1 MNPTQN
7 NNGGEKRR
15 QHEWQE
21 PEPERTQKFITPGAE
36 KSLREG
42 AGRYRRIRSMPP
54 RAGRGGAYGAAHRS
68 GQPSDSGAERPDGR
82 IAGTGVPQG
91 QTAPRNRGAGD
102 SENGTALQ
110 NTGKDRS
117 GAAPFKGAPRGPQ
130 QPRPSTSE
138 AYKNRRAS
146 GMTFGEAVRA
156 ELRDRLHMLRM
167 GITVN
172 SEDIIRA
179 VICAM
184 LIIFTA
190 LWQTTFFNRFS
201 PFGAVP
207 DLMLSL
213 TAAIAFTEDE
223 KWGAVCGLCS
233 ALVIQSLGTSGAGP
247 QLLPLLYTPVGY
259 IIGILSS
266 SYLRGGVAV
275 KALYIAACGIGRA
288 AISAV
293 TASRMLSA
301 GMGRIFTDIVIPEF
315 FSTALTAPI
324 VYFIVWLCLHWFHK
338 SREQRTDSGAVR

>member
-7 NNGGEKRR
+7 NNGGKNRR

-54 RAGRGGAYGAAHRS
+54 RAGRGGAARRGGQSSSGGTERRVGQNAGA
-68 GQPSDSGAERPDGR
+68 
-82 IAGTGVPQG
+82 GVPQG
-91 QTAPRNRGAGD
+91 QTAPRDRGAGAAG
-102 SENGTALQ
+102 NGAALQ
-110 NTGKDRS
+110 NTGGDRF
-117 GAAPFKGAPRGPQ
+117 GASPRNGAPRSGEK
-130 QPRPSTSE
+130 QPRPRPSE
-138 AYKNRRAS
+138 AYKDRRAS

-167 GITVN
+167 GISLN

-233 ALVIQSLGTSGAGP
+233 AVVIQSLGTSGAGP

-275 KALYIAACGIGRA
+275 KALYIAACGVGRA
-288 AISAV
+288 AVSAV

-301 GMGRIFTDIVIPEF
+301 GMGQIFAKIVIPEF

-324 VYFIVWLCLHWFHK
+324 VYFTVWLCLHWFHK

>member
-15 QHEWQE
+15 QHEWKE

-54 RAGRGGAYGAAHRS
+54 RTARGGTHGAAHRS
-68 GQPSDSGAERPDGR
+68 VQPSSG
-82 IAGTGVPQG
+82 GTIHRGGQLASGGEEALRAAQRGLQKTDNAQQG
-91 QTAPRNRGAGD
+91 SATRKNA
-102 SENGTALQ
+102 
-110 NTGKDRS
+110 TGS
-117 GAAPFKGAPRGPQ
+117 AQ

-138 AYKNRRAS
+138 AYKSRRAS

-167 GITVN
+167 GISLN

-233 ALVIQSLGTSGAGP
+233 AVVIQSLGTSGAGP

-275 KALYIAACGIGRA
+275 KALYIAACGVGRA
-288 AISAV
+288 AVSAV

-301 GMGRIFTDIVIPEF
+301 GMGYIFTKIVIPEF

-324 VYFIVWLCLHWFHK
+324 VYFTVWLCLRWFHK

>member
-1 MNPTQN
+1 M
-7 NNGGEKRR
+7 
-15 QHEWQE
+15 
-21 PEPERTQKFITPGAE
+21 
-36 KSLREG
+36 
-42 AGRYRRIRSMPP
+42 
-54 RAGRGGAYGAAHRS
+54 
-68 GQPSDSGAERPDGR
+68 
-82 IAGTGVPQG
+82 
-91 QTAPRNRGAGD
+91 
-102 SENGTALQ
+102 Q
-110 NTGKDRS
+110 NTGSAQS
-117 GAAPFKGAPRGPQ
+117 GAAPRNGAPRSGEK

-138 AYKNRRAS
+138 AYKDRRAS

-167 GITVN
+167 GISVN

-233 ALVIQSLGTSGAGP
+233 AVVIQSLGTSGAGP

-275 KALYIAACGIGRA
+275 KALYIAACGVGRA
-288 AISAV
+288 AVSAV

-301 GMGRIFTDIVIPEF
+301 GMGYIFTKIVIPEF

-324 VYFIVWLCLHWFHK
+324 VYFTVWLCLHWFHK